1 MNSTILVLP
10 CYVLTLKKLV
20 PSTPPVISAGRFA
33 AEDIKGHVKRGE
45 LITPE
50 IAEAIAA
57 DEKPD
62 GVKIMSALSST
73 NVRGVS
79 EILRS

>member
-1 MNSTILVLP
+1 MLRADAEEIGAEYATRL
-10 CYVLTLKKLV
+10 
-20 PSTPPVISAGRFA
+20 AGRFA

-57 DEKPD
+57 DE
-62 GVKIMSALSST
+62 
-73 NVRGVS
+73 N
-79 EILRS
+79 